1 MLKIKKN
8 IILSSYTTFR
18 IGGRA
23 KYFFSAQNKKEII
36 QAVNWAKKKNL
47 DFFILGGG
55 SNILVSD
62 SGFDGLVI
70 RLDNKNYKVNG
81 NIVSVEAGMPLNEL
95 VKISIDNNLSGL
107 EWAVGIPGT
116 IGGAICG
123 NTGAF
128 GHSISDFILSVEILK
143 NKEIKILQKEDCSF
157 SYRNSLFKNNRNI
170 VILSAKFK
178 LKKDNKK
185 KSKEMLA
192 KYLNQ
197 RKITQ
202 PVEPSAGCIFK
213 NPFCT
218 DLSKINKKLAP
229 IKDNRISAGWLIEEC
244 GLKGYK
250 IGQAQISK
258 KHANFI
264 INCGQA
270 KAEDVIILISLT
282 KQKVRD
288 RFNIQL
294 EEEIKYVGF

>member
-8 IILSSYTTFR
+8 IILSSCTTFR

>member
-62 SGFDGLVI
+62 DGFDGLVI